1 VRIFLDLPEEVM
13 IGRITARAPISDEEL
28 DRRLVTAVEERILAK
43 QYATII
49 IPAIGSIEEVYHSVY
64 EYIKTY
70 L

>member
-1 VRIFLDLPEEVM
+1 MVR
-13 IGRITARAPISDEEL
+13 RITARAPISDEEL
-28 DRRLVTAVEERILAK
+28 DRRLLTAVEERALAK
-43 QYATII
+43 QYATVV